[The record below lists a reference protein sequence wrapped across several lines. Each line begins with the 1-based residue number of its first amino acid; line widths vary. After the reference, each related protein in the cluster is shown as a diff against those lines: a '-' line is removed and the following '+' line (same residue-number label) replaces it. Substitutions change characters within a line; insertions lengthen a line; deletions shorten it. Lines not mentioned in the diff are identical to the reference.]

1 MKVVVMNRK
10 NGIEI
15 TYENVRNLITGFAG
29 MFSLRM
35 EDGTSATFHYI
46 DEEDGSTWE
55 CHY

>member
-15 TYENVRNLITGFAG
+15 TYENVRNLITGFGG
-29 MFSLRM
+29 MFSIRL

-46 DEEDGSTWE
+46 DEEDGSNWE
-55 CHY
+55 YHC